1 MRTVPS
7 RMDRAAAF
15 PIPSNQQRI
24 VFRDIYGFA
33 AQSFRADKVRATMT
47 ALGMVIGTASLILV
61 VTVALTGKQFL
72 LAQIQNV
79 GANLIWAEYSS
90 QASAASNAALRD
102 YLTVDDM
109 TAVQRQVP
117 GVQEASPVLN
127 LHDRIAAPG
136 GKERDILV
144 LGVSPEYVTVRRLRV
159 LAGLFFSEQDSQAF
173 NKAALVTEVF
183 AQRQFGGDDLA
194 LGQEVKI
201 LGLPFTIMGVFREGV
216 DTFGRSEIQDDTILV
231 PYSVARRL
239 TGKNSVNQIYFS
251 MTDSK
256 SVTGATPEILKTIQS
271 RHRPESEYQVGNL
284 TEVLQVAQKA
294 ADTFTIILG
303 LFATVTLIVGGVGIM
318 NIMFA
323 TVSSRIR
330 EIGIRKAVGA
340 TSRDIIL
347 QFLTEATLISV
358 TGGLVGMLIGLGLPF
373 SVRFFTDYQLPIPIM
388 SGFFAILVCCSV
400 GIAFGTLP
408 AKRAADLDPV
418 ECLKFD

>member
-1 MRTVPS
+1 MPS
-7 RMDRAAAF
+7 RMARTAAF
-15 PIPSNQQRI
+15 PIPSRQQRI
-24 VFRDIYGFA
+24 VFRDICGFA
-33 AQSFRADKVRATMT
+33 AASFRADRVRATMT

-61 VTVALTGKQFL
+61 VTVALTGKEFL
-72 LAQIQNV
+72 LTQIQNV
-79 GANLIWAEYSS
+79 GANLVWAEYSS
-90 QASAASNAALRD
+90 QASGASNAALRD

-109 TAVQRQVP
+109 TAVQRLVP
-117 GVQEASPVLN
+117 GIQEASPVLN
-127 LHDRIAAPG
+127 LHDRIEAPG

-159 LAGLFFSEQDSQAF
+159 LAGIFFNQQDSQSF
-173 NKAALVTEVF
+173 NKVALVTEAF
-183 AQRQFGGDDLA
+183 AQRQFGSDDLA
-194 LGQEVKI
+194 LGQEIKI

-216 DTFGRSEIQDDTILV
+216 DTYGRSEIQDDTILV

-239 TGKNSVNQIYFS
+239 SGKNSVNQIYFS
-251 MTDSK
+251 MSDGN
-256 SVTGATPEILKTIQS
+256 SVPQATPVILKAIQS

-284 TEVLQVAQKA
+284 ADVLVVAQKA
-294 ADTFTIILG
+294 ANTFTIILG

-340 TSRDIIL
+340 TRQDITL
-347 QFLTEATLISV
+347 QFLTEAILISV

-373 SVRFFTDYQLPIPIM
+373 SLRFFTDYRLPIPIM
-388 SGFFAILVCCSV
+388 SGFIAILACCSV

>member
-1 MRTVPS
+1 MART
-7 RMDRAAAF
+7 AAF
-15 PIPSNQQRI
+15 PIPSRQQRI
-24 VFRDIYGFA
+24 VFRDICGFA
-33 AQSFRADKVRATMT
+33 AASFRADRVRATMT

-61 VTVALTGKQFL
+61 VTVALTGKEFL
-72 LAQIQNV
+72 LTQIQNV
-79 GANLIWAEYSS
+79 GANLVWAEYSS
-90 QASAASNAALRD
+90 QASGASNAALRD

-109 TAVQRQVP
+109 TAVQRLVP
-117 GVQEASPVLN
+117 GIQEASPVLN
-127 LHDRIAAPG
+127 LHDRIEAPG

-159 LAGLFFSEQDSQAF
+159 LAGIFFNQQDSQSF
-173 NKAALVTEVF
+173 NKVALVTEAF
-183 AQRQFGGDDLA
+183 AQRQFGSDDLA
-194 LGQEVKI
+194 LGQEIKI

-216 DTFGRSEIQDDTILV
+216 DTYGRSEIQDDTILV

-239 TGKNSVNQIYFS
+239 SGKNSVNQIYFS
-251 MTDSK
+251 MSDGN
-256 SVTGATPEILKTIQS
+256 SVPQATPVILKAIQS

-284 TEVLQVAQKA
+284 ADVLVVAQKA
-294 ADTFTIILG
+294 ANTFTIILG

-340 TSRDIIL
+340 TRQDITL
-347 QFLTEATLISV
+347 QFLTEAILISV

-373 SVRFFTDYQLPIPIM
+373 SLRFFTDYRLPIPIM
-388 SGFFAILVCCSV
+388 SGFIAILACCSV

>member
-1 MRTVPS
+1 MPS
-7 RMDRAAAF
+7 RMARTAAF
-15 PIPSNQQRI
+15 PIPSRQQRI
-24 VFRDIYGFA
+24 VFRDICGFA
-33 AQSFRADKVRATMT
+33 AASFRADRVRATMT

-61 VTVALTGKQFL
+61 VTVALTGKEFL
-72 LAQIQNV
+72 LTQIQNV
-79 GANLIWAEYSS
+79 GANLVWAEYSS
-90 QASAASNAALRD
+90 QASGASNAALRD

-109 TAVQRQVP
+109 TAVQRLVP
-117 GVQEASPVLN
+117 GIQEASPVLN
-127 LHDRIAAPG
+127 LHDRIEAPG

-159 LAGLFFSEQDSQAF
+159 LAGIFFNQQDSQSF
-173 NKAALVTEVF
+173 NKVALVTEAF
-183 AQRQFGGDDLA
+183 AQRQFGSDDLA
-194 LGQEVKI
+194 LGQEIKI

-216 DTFGRSEIQDDTILV
+216 DTYGRSEIQDDTILV

-239 TGKNSVNQIYFS
+239 SGKNSVNQIYFS
-251 MTDSK
+251 MSDGN
-256 SVTGATPEILKTIQS
+256 SVPQATPEILKAIQS

-284 TEVLQVAQKA
+284 ADVLVVAQKA
-294 ADTFTIILG
+294 ANTFTIILG

-340 TSRDIIL
+340 TRQDITL
-347 QFLTEATLISV
+347 QFLTEAILISV

-373 SVRFFTDYQLPIPIM
+373 SLRFFTDYRLPIPIM
-388 SGFFAILVCCSV
+388 SGFIAILACCSV